1 MPKVNV
7 LGELLLWSNE
17 RPLWQRDALRRMV
30 TTGGLDEQDLREIAN
45 ICKSEHGLGERTK
58 AIPLDSTHISNSTKS
73 RKSVSLDSLT
83 HHSGV
88 NALAHEQTITFGP
101 GLTIVY
107 GANAAGKSGY
117 TRILKRACRARGSEE
132 ILGNVVSGAAPGR
145 PKATIRY
152 TVENSTYDALWD
164 DSTTPNP
171 HLAGVSVFDRHCA
184 SVYLSEQTDVAFR
197 PMGLDLFDKLS
208 KASEDVR
215 RLLEQER
222 RSLAAQTLQFPE
234 VAHGTSVH
242 DLVNS
247 LTSLTNVQEV
257 KELGSL
263 TADDHAQMKVL
274 RAQIQDL
281 RSESPRR
288 KAREIDLRARRAE
301 VLLETIRA
309 CGEEL
314 GERSMADLLAARTQV
329 RSTGEA
335 AQELRR
341 ETFATQPL
349 AETGSEA
356 WRTLWDAAERFSQMH
371 AYPNHGF
378 PFLEEDAR
386 CVLCQQYL
394 NEDGRG
400 RLAEFQAFLRS
411 SLQQDHE
418 RASLSC
424 EEKVKR
430 IQNMTIQDD
439 AVKETIEEMELDDP
453 ELAAIVRAYLEVTE
467 DRRAGVLDLVL
478 GSGQCPNLPAGS
490 IDLRSIE
497 RYVES
502 LRGRTQ
508 TLLAGNPV
516 AMTDDLESALQEL
529 ESRNVLGTNSHL
541 EEVLNEIERRKEV
554 AAYQLCIS
562 ETKTNAIT
570 RKSSDVTKR
579 AVTER
584 LTTSFQEELT
594 SLRFQ
599 HVEVEMVAAGGSRGA
614 LYHKLQLRRAPGV
627 QVPRIVSEGEA
638 RCLSVA
644 SFFAELS
651 TDADRSA
658 ILFDDPV
665 SSLDHNWRDSVA
677 ERLVR
682 ESTSR
687 QVIVFTHDVVF
698 LVALS
703 EQAKSQRASVTH
715 QYLRRDVAAAGLAS
729 KELPWVAMKVR
740 DRIGRLKELW
750 QDADKK
756 HRVGEQESYEE
767 DASRIYG
774 FLRTAWERGVE
785 EVLLEGAVERYR
797 SSVQTLR
804 VRHLSDITD
813 EDCGRLEAG
822 MTKCSKWL
830 LGHDQ
835 SPADNAPLPPPNE
848 VLEDIKALEDW
859 VKAIQS
865 RRR

>member
-7 LGELLLWSNE
+7 LAELFHWSKD

-30 TTGGLDEQDLREIAN
+30 TTGDLDEQDLQEITD
-45 ICKSEHGLGERTK
+45 ICKSEHGLGERTT
-58 AIPLDSTHISNSTKS
+58 AIPLDSTHLSNSDKS
-73 RKSVSLDSLT
+73 RNSVSLDSLT

-88 NALAHEQTITFGP
+88 NALAPEQTITFGP

-132 ILGNVVSGAAPGR
+132 ILGNVVSAAAPGR

-152 TVENSTYDALWD
+152 TVEENTHDVLWD
-164 DSTTPNP
+164 DSTTSNP

-208 KASEDVR
+208 KSSEDVR

-234 VAHGTSVH
+234 VGHGTAVH
-242 DLVNS
+242 DLVSS

-263 TADDHAQMKVL
+263 TAEDHAHMQAL

-281 RSESPRR
+281 RSENPRR
-288 KAREIDLRARRAE
+288 KAREIALRARRTE
-301 VLLETIRA
+301 VLLETVRS
-309 CGEEL
+309 CEEEL
-314 GERSMADLLAARTQV
+314 SETSIANLFAARTQV
-329 RSTGEA
+329 RSAREA
-335 AQELRR
+335 AHELHR
-341 ETFATQPL
+341 EAFATQPL
-349 AETGSEA
+349 AETGSQA
-356 WRTLWDAAERFSQMH
+356 WRTLWDAAAGFSQMH
-371 AYPNHGF
+371 AYPNHDF

-386 CVLCQQYL
+386 CVLCQQDL
-394 NEDGRG
+394 NEEARR
-400 RLAEFQAFLRS
+400 RLAGFQKFLQS
-411 SLQQDHE
+411 SLQQEHE

-424 EEKVKR
+424 EEGVER
-430 IQNMTIQDD
+430 ITNITIQDE
-439 AVKETIEEMELDDP
+439 AIEETIEEVALDDP
-453 ELAAIVRAYLEVTE
+453 ELARMVQAYLREAE
-467 DRRAGVLDLVL
+467 NRRARVLDLL
-478 GSGQCPNLPAGS
+478 SGSGQCPNLPPAS
-490 IDLRSIE
+490 IDITSID
-497 RYVES
+497 RYIES
-502 LRGRTQ
+502 LRGRERA
-508 TLLAGNPV
+508 LLAANSET
-516 AMTDDLESALQEL
+516 MIDDLENELQEL
-529 ESRNVLGTNSHL
+529 EARNVLGEHL
-541 EEVLNEIERRKEV
+541 EDVVKEIERKKRV
-554 AAYQLCIS
+554 AAYQLCIA

-570 RKSSDVTKR
+570 RKSSQVTKR

-584 LTTSFQEELT
+584 LTTSFEEELN
-594 SLRFQ
+594 SLRFR

-614 LYHKLQLRRAPGV
+614 LYHRLQLRRAPGV

-682 ESTSR
+682 ESMSR

-703 EQAKSQRASVTH
+703 EQAERQRASVQH
-715 QYLRRDVAAAGLAS
+715 QYLRRDVAAAGHAS
-729 KELPWVAMKVR
+729 QELPWVAMKVR
-740 DRIGRLKELW
+740 DRIARLRDRW
-750 QDADKK
+750 QLADKK
-756 HRVGEQESYEE
+756 YRSGEHESYEE
-767 DASRIYG
+767 NASRIYG
-774 FLRTAWERGVE
+774 LLREAWERAVE

-804 VRHLSDITD
+804 VRQLADITD
-813 EDCGRLEAG
+813 ADCRQLEAG

-830 LGHDQ
+830 PGHDQ
-835 SPADNAPLPPPNE
+835 SAADNAPLPEPNE
-848 VLEDIKALEDW
+848 VLEDIEALEGW
-859 VKAIQS
+859 VKTIRK

>member
-7 LGELLLWSNE
+7 LGELLEWSKE

-30 TTGGLDEQDLREIAN
+30 TTGGLDEEDLREIAN

-58 AIPLDSTHISNSTKS
+58 AIPLDSTHISHSAKS
-73 RKSVSLDSLT
+73 RKTVSLDSLT

-88 NALAHEQTITFGP
+88 NALAPEQTIAFGP
-101 GLTIVY
+101 GLTIVF

-145 PKATIRY
+145 PNATIRY
-152 TVENSTYDALWD
+152 TVDNSTHDALWD

-171 HLAGVSVFDRHCA
+171 NLAGVSVFDRHCA

-222 RSLAAQTLQFPE
+222 RSLAAQTFRFPQ

-263 TADDHAQMKVL
+263 TADDRAQMKL
-274 RAQIQDL
+274 LQAQIQDL

-301 VLLETIRA
+301 VLLEAIRA
-309 CGEEL
+309 CEEEL

-329 RSTGEA
+329 RSTCDA
-335 AQELRR
+335 AQELRKQ
-341 ETFATQPL
+341 TFATQPL

-356 WRTLWDAAERFSQMH
+356 WRTLWDAAERYSQMH

-378 PFLEEDAR
+378 PFLDEDAR

-394 NEDGRG
+394 SEDGRE
-400 RLAEFQAFLRS
+400 RLAGFQAFLRS

-424 EEKVKR
+424 EEKVRR

-439 AVKETIEEMELDDP
+439 AVKESIEEMELDDP
-453 ELAAIVRAYLEVTE
+453 ELAAIVRAYLKVAE

-478 GSGQCPNLPAGS
+478 GSGQCSNLPAGS
-490 IDLRSIE
+490 IDLWSIE
-497 RYVES
+497 RYVEG
-502 LRGRTQ
+502 LRGRRQ

-516 AMTDDLESALQEL
+516 VMTDELESALQEL
-529 ESRNVLGTNSHL
+529 ESRNVLGEHL
-541 EEVLNEIERRKEV
+541 EEVLNEIERKKEV

-584 LTTSFQEELT
+584 LTTSFREELN

-729 KELPWVAMKVR
+729 KELPWIAMKVK

-750 QDADKK
+750 QNADKK

-785 EVLLEGAVERYR
+785 EVLLGGAVERYR

-813 EDCGRLEAG
+813 EDCVRLEAG
-822 MTKCSKWL
+822 MTKCSKCF

-835 SPADNAPLPPPNE
+835 SPADSAPLPPPNE